1 MRGCALTVGQ
11 WHAAA
16 ERAMCHRP
24 AKEIKKKRGGGV
36 RRLLGFW
43 ARLQALYL

>member
-1 MRGCALTVGQ
+1 MRGCVLTVGQ

-24 AKEIKKKRGGGV
+24 AKEKKKKRGGGEKAI
-36 RRLLGFW
+36 RFLG
-43 ARLQALYL
+43 